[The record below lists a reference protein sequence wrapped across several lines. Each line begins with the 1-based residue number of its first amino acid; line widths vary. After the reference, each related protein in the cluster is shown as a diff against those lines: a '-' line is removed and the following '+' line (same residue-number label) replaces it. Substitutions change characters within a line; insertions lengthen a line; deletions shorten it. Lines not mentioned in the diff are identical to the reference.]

1 MTTKKK
7 ILIASI
13 AVVVVVSAGAA
24 GVARAG
30 AFDALTKFFRDT
42 FIPVTPPGTLKEAPK
57 ETLYKPALDYEQAVI
72 GAVEKAQRSVVSIVI
87 SKDVP
92 LLENCS
98 YDPFAGLSPEFKGM
112 FGNNFQFTRQ
122 CDNGATQKQD
132 VGGGSGFVVSADG
145 LIFTNK
151 HVVADT
157 KAEYTV
163 FTNDGKKYIAKVL
176 ARDPVNDVA
185 ILKINAT
192 GLVPATLGDSSTVK
206 LGQTAIA
213 IGNALAEYRN
223 TVSVG
228 VISGLARKVTAA
240 GSALGPE
247 TIQGVMQTDAA
258 INPGNS
264 GGPLLNL
271 KGDVIGVNTAI
282 ASGAQNIGFAI
293 PINQAKRA
301 IESVK
306 KTGSIQ
312 TPYLGVRYVLLNET
326 IAKNQKLPVSAG
338 ALVRGTTD
346 GPAVIPDSP
355 AAKAG
360 VVAEDV
366 ITAVNGEKIAGE
378 VTLSQLIQQYVIGD
392 AVKLTVQR
400 GDKVLQLSATLAE
413 RPQE

>member
-1 MTTKKK
+1 MITKKR
-7 ILIASI
+7 IFIAS
-13 AVVVVVSAGAA
+13 AFVVVALVAGGAVAA
-24 GVARAG
+24 ESH
-30 AFDALTKFFRDT
+30 AFDATVKFFHDVFT
-42 FIPVTPPGTLKEAPK
+42 PVTPPGTLKEAPK
-57 ETLYKPALDYEQAVI
+57 ESLYKPALDYEQAVI
-72 GAVEKAQRSVVSIVI
+72 DAVEKAQQSVVSIVI

-92 LLENCS
+92 LLENCTV
-98 YDPFAGLSPEFKGM
+98 DPFANLPPEFRGM
-112 FGNNFQFTRQ
+112 FGDGFSFTRQ

-157 KAEYTV
+157 KADYTV
-163 FTNDGKKYIAKVL
+163 FTNDGKKYSAKVL

-185 ILKINAT
+185 LLKINAV

-228 VISGLARKVTAA
+228 VISGLARKVTAG

-271 KGDVIGVNTAI
+271 RGEVIGVNTAI
-282 ASGAQNIGFAI
+282 ASNAQNIGFAI

-312 TPYLGVRYVLLNET
+312 TPYLGVRYVLVNDT

-360 VVAEDV
+360 LVAEDI
-366 ITAVNGEKIAGE
+366 ITAVNGEAITGDT
-378 VTLSQLIQQYVIGD
+378 TLSQIIQEYTIGD
-392 AVKLTVQR
+392 TVALIVRR
-400 GDKVLQLSATLAE
+400 GDKTLSLSATLAE
-413 RPQE
+413 RPKE

>member
-1 MTTKKK
+1 MTKREKVL
-7 ILIASI
+7 ILSAILVLA
-13 AVVVVVSAGAA
+13 VSAVSVKA
-24 GVARAG
+24 VRAG
-30 AFDALTKFFRDT
+30 AFDSITQFFQDA
-42 FIPVTPPGTLKEAPK
+42 FIPITPPGTLKEAPK
-57 ETLYKPALDYEQAVI
+57 EALYKPALDYEQAVI
-72 GAVEKAQRSVVSIVI
+72 AAVDKAQQSVVSIVI

-92 LLENCS
+92 LLENCAV
-98 YDPFAGLSPEFKGM
+98 DPFANLPPEFKGM
-112 FGNNFQFTRQ
+112 FGDGLQFTQQ

-163 FTNDGKKYIAKVL
+163 FTNDGKKYTAKVL

-185 ILKINAT
+185 ILKINAV

-213 IGNALAEYRN
+213 IGNALGEYRN

-240 GSALGPE
+240 GSLMGPE

-271 KGDVIGVNTAI
+271 RGEVIGVNTAI

-312 TPYLGVRYVLLNET
+312 TPYLGVRYVLVNET
-326 IAKNQKLPVSAG
+326 IAKSQKLPVTAG

-360 VVAEDV
+360 IVAEDI
-366 ITAVNGEKIAGE
+366 ITAVNGEKITGD
-378 VTLSQLIQQYVIGD
+378 VTLSQLIQEYTID
-392 AVKLTVQR
+392 ETITLTVQR
-400 GDKVLQLSATLAE
+400 GDKVLKLPATLAV
-413 RPQE
+413 RPEQ